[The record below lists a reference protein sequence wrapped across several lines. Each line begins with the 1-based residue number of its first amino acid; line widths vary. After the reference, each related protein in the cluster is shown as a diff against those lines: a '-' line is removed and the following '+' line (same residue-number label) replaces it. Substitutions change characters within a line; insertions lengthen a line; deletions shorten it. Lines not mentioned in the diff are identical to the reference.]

1 MEKMLEIYRKH
12 TPAPIITKEI
22 KDQLKPKDIIITKY
36 KDEESVNEDG
46 SITHKRI
53 PINVNI
59 TKKINEEKKLIK
71 TYTAEEKLIELEK
84 VFSK

>member
-1 MEKMLEIYRKH
+1 MEKMLEVCRKI
-12 TPAPIITKEI
+12 TPAPMITEERMEE
-22 KDQLKPKDIIITKY
+22 LAPKDIIITKY
-36 KDEESVNEDG
+36 KIEEIVNDDG
-46 SITHKRI
+46 SITSKRI
-53 PINVNI
+53 PVNVNI

>member
-1 MEKMLEIYRKH
+1 MLEVCRKI
-12 TPAPIITKEI
+12 TPAPMITEERMEE
-22 KDQLKPKDIIITKY
+22 LAPKDIIITKY
-36 KDEESVNEDG
+36 KIEEIVNDDG
-46 SITHKRI
+46 SITSKRI
-53 PINVNI
+53 PVNVNI

>member
-1 MEKMLEIYRKH
+1 MEKMLEIYRKPTH
-12 TPAPIITKEI
+12 APVITKEI
-22 KDQLKPKDIIITKY
+22 KEQLRTKDIIITKY
-36 KDEESVNEDG
+36 KDEETVNEDG